1 MKEAG
6 HLERL
11 WTKPFILLTAGMLFL
26 STGFYMLLPTV
37 PLYVKQLGGNEAQ
50 VGLVVGIFTL
60 AAVIC
65 RPIVGG
71 LLDRYGRRPFLLI
84 GLIFFVFSMYLY
96 EWAGGI
102 AALIALR
109 ILHGTS
115 WAVSTTAVGTTVT
128 DVIPASRRGEGM
140 GWFGVSMTIAMAI
153 GPMLGTWI
161 LSSRSFQQ
169 VFLVAAALSV
179 VMLALAF
186 ATKVPFQPKAETRRM
201 EFVEKPI
208 LPLMLIIFLLT
219 VSYGAITTFLPLFAD
234 SISVNPGTYFLVYA
248 VLITLIRPVAG
259 KLSDRYGET
268 AVIVPA
274 LLIMIAALI
283 VVSLSKGLLGFIVSA
298 ALYGIGFG
306 SAQPAF
312 QSMALRLA
320 RPDRKGVVNASIFTA
335 FDLGIG
341 VGSIVLGGI
350 ASFTGYS
357 GMFAVSA
364 VSVTGGLIIFA
375 IFARKKL
382 KEASSAAQHTSG

>member
-1 MKEAG
+1 M
-6 HLERL
+6 ERL

-71 LLDRYGRRPFLLI
+71 LLDRYGRRPFLLL
-84 GLIFFVFSMYLY
+84 GLIFFVISMYLY

-115 WAVSTTAVGTTVT
+115 WAVSTTAVGTAIT
-128 DVIPASRRGEGM
+128 DVIPESRRGEGM
-140 GWFGVSMTIAMAI
+140 GWFGVSMTVAMAI

-161 LSSRSFQQ
+161 LTSRSFQQ
-169 VFLVAAALSV
+169 MFLLATALSV
-179 VMLALAF
+179 VMLVLAF

-201 EFVEKPI
+201 EFVEKSI

-248 VLITLIRPVAG
+248 ILITLIRPVAG
-259 KLSDRYGET
+259 KLSDHYGEA

-283 VVSLSKGLLGFIVSA
+283 VVSLSEGLLGFIVSA

-312 QSMALRLA
+312 QAMALRLA

-341 VGSIVLGGI
+341 VGSIALGGI

-357 GMFAVSA
+357 GMFAVSSL
-364 VSVTGGLIIFA
+364 SVAFGLIIFA
-375 IFARKKL
+375 IFAKKKL
-382 KEASSAAQHTSG
+382 KSSSAAQQTSG